1 MSDVLR
7 RRRIN
12 THQSTTASVINTNE
26 RPNPKPSA
34 NLTVLD
40 NPVGG
45 DSDIS
50 EEVADGNDT
59 VVEDVDIIVD
69 DMGDDIGDAVA
80 DKLEEVEAEED
91 DLVTEPVTI
100 CFCARLNV
108 LAVAP
113 V

>member
-1 MSDVLR
+1 MLR

-12 THQSTTASVINTNE
+12 THQSTTARVRNTNE
-26 RPNPKPSA
+26 SPKPKPSA
-34 NLTVLD
+34 NLTVFD
-40 NPVGG
+40 NPVAGG
-45 DSDIS
+45 SDFS

-69 DMGDDIGDAVA
+69 DTGDNIGDAVA
-80 DKLEEVEAEED
+80 DEVEKVEAEED
-91 DLVTEPVTI
+91 VLVAEPVVI